1 MYEDKSQIP
10 HSGDAW
16 LILSDNK
23 IVMIEIKN
31 YTSTINKSEIEKM
44 EYDMK
49 HNNIRFCLFLSL
61 NASIQGFRDMDFH
74 TFTHNGNMYF
84 AIIVSHLS
92 NNINKL
98 DLAFIMIRKLID
110 IMSSPDKFPWIQ
122 KKIHDGLNRVNEI
135 ISKNYLLRDNFYIME
150 KSIYSAMDMYHKELR
165 NYQYELEESI
175 KLITEEINSTMAE
188 SVNKNKTV
196 KDIMLKHKDKKIYQV
211 VSHLSDIIIKK
222 NWEIKII
229 DDNKYEL
236 YCKDEKIG
244 YFDVQLKKVKIY
256 FILNQLDLTFN
267 AANSKS
273 NNQNLQIIENNL

>member
-1 MYEDKSQIP
+1 
-10 HSGDAW
+10 
-16 LILSDNK
+16 
-23 IVMIEIKN
+23 
-31 YTSTINKSEIEKM
+31 
-44 EYDMK
+44 
-49 HNNIRFCLFLSL
+49 
-61 NASIQGFRDMDFH
+61 
-74 TFTHNGNMYF
+74 
-84 AIIVSHLS
+84 
-92 NNINKL
+92 
-98 DLAFIMIRKLID
+98 MIRKLID
-110 IMSSPDKFPWIQ
+110 IMNSPDKFPWIQ

-150 KSIYSAMDMYHKELR
+150 KSIYSALDMYHKELR

-175 KLITEEINSTMAE
+175 KLITEEINSTMTE

-256 FILNQLDLTFN
+256 FISNQLDLTFN

>member
-1 MYEDKSQIP
+1 
-10 HSGDAW
+10 
-16 LILSDNK
+16 
-23 IVMIEIKN
+23 
-31 YTSTINKSEIEKM
+31 
-44 EYDMK
+44 
-49 HNNIRFCLFLSL
+49 
-61 NASIQGFRDMDFH
+61 MDFH

-110 IMSSPDKFPWIQ
+110 IMSTPDKFPWIQ
-122 KKIHDGLNRVNEI
+122 KKIHEGLNRVNEI

-165 NYQYELEESI
+165 NYQYELEETI
-175 KLITEEINSTMAE
+175 KLITAEINSTMIE
-188 SVNKNKTV
+188 SVNKKTI

-236 YCKDEKIG
+236 YNKDEKIG
-244 YFDVQLKKVKIY
+244 YFDIQLKKVKIY
-256 FILNQLDLTFN
+256 FISNQLDLTFN
-267 AANSKS
+267 ATNSKI